1 MNADTE
7 RLVEVKLELEG
18 SPAERVPAGEVELL
32 AAVAEGMPAPAALLS
47 FRVQRVLPLV
57 VLLTHF

>member
-1 MNADTE
+1 MPLQ
-7 RLVEVKLELEG
+7 RLVKVKLELEG

-32 AAVAEGMPAPAALLS
+32 ATVTEGMPTPAALLS
-47 FRVQRVLPLV
+47 LRVQRVLPLV